1 MTERAMAEP
10 ARLQR
15 WIDAAASTDEFWS
28 SSPSWKAGVARAEL
42 GSELVMWSDA
52 GLFNV
57 ERVAGVVA
65 EFLDGEVTLAT
76 LAEDLAATAEVP
88 LEQARALV
96 ASLAVELTALKA
108 LDGAVLPEPPAAE
121 PGDEPLAPASG
132 EVSGLGETTVIDP
145 ESGAEIRVV
154 TEVNAEGNVVTT
166 EYLPDG
172 RRRVSTTM
180 TFAAGPDAAGLAAA
194 EALAGD
200 RSVAELVPL
209 DSCLGSKLR
218 NHDDVPLVSVRGAD
232 HKVRSV
238 RCHDAAV
245 AERLRLLA
253 GERLVTSGERGPV
266 EAFVVTPLEGDGPL
280 RIFDGRGQRRGRPRS
295 VEEATTVVDQILGEK
310 AAVSSYA
317 YQQTE
322 TPDAESVDAVN
333 ARKPSTSGDPAGLVP
348 LGLALLG
355 SGDGRTWLVPL
366 ELLDGWGLAAR
377 LKGAGL
383 SPTWGRA
390 VLETDGQISAPSA
403 VSSPAVSAPTAEVL
417 VPGAAELSP
426 ADRLHLLLGDDA
438 LLGDPHVN
446 RVELLGRM
454 ASLAETLRW
463 SSLEQPLAVHLGV
476 DQPADA

>member
-1 MTERAMAEP
+1 MTEIAMAEP
-10 ARLQR
+10 GRLQR
-15 WIDAAASTDEFWS
+15 WITAATSTDEFWS
-28 SSPSWKAGVARAEL
+28 SSPSWKSGVARAEL

-65 EFLDGEVTLAT
+65 QFLDGEVTLAT

-88 LEQARALV
+88 LEHARALV
-96 ASLAVELTALKA
+96 ASLAVELTALHA
-108 LDGAVLPEPPAAE
+108 LVGTELPELPAAE
-121 PGDEPLAPASG
+121 PVAPASG
-132 EVSGLGETTVIDP
+132 EMSGLGETTAVDP
-145 ESGAEIRVV
+145 ESGEEIRVV
-154 TEVNAEGNVVTT
+154 TEVSPDGNVVIT

-180 TFAAGPDAAGLAAA
+180 TFATGPDAAGLAAA

-200 RSVAELVPL
+200 RSVAELVPC

-245 AERLRLLA
+245 AERLRALA
-253 GERLVTSGERGPV
+253 GERLATSGERGPV
-266 EAFVVTPLEGDGPL
+266 EAFVVTPLEGSGPL

-295 VEEATTVVDQILGEK
+295 VEEAATVVDQILGEK
-310 AAVSSYA
+310 AAVSSFA
-317 YQQTE
+317 SRQTD
-322 TPDAESVDAVN
+322 TPDAVAIDVAE
-333 ARKPSTSGDPAGLVP
+333 AREPQASGAPTGPVP

-355 SGDGRTWLVPL
+355 SGDGRAWLVPL
-366 ELLDGWGLAAR
+366 ELLDGWGLASR
-377 LKGAGL
+377 LKRAGL

-390 VLETDGQISAPSA
+390 VLGANGQISAPSA
-403 VSSPAVSAPTAEVL
+403 VSSPAVSVLTAEVL
-417 VPGAAELSP
+417 VEGAAGLSP
-426 ADRLHLLLGDDA
+426 AERLQLLFGDDA

-446 RVELLGRM
+446 RAELLARV
-454 ASLAETLRW
+454 AALAETLRW

-476 DQPADA
+476 DRPADA